1 MGLLKLIKST
11 GVLMAF
17 SPFLVALGPKEPKL
31 AEFNVLV
38 IV

>member
-1 MGLLKLIKST
+1 MGFLKLIKSI
-11 GVLMAF
+11 GVLIAY

-31 AEFNVLV
+31 AEFNTLV